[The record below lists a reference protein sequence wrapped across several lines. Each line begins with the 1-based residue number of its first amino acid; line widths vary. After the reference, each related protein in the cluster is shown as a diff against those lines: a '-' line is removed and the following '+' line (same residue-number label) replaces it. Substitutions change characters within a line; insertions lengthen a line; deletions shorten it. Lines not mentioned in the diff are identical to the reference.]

1 MMMCNLPSATHLKG
15 ASHLY
20 KPITCAQKVAR
31 TRAYI
36 FYLLNEE
43 QKHFLEYVQDKY
55 VETGVDELAVEKL
68 PDLLIL
74 KYQALDDA
82 QRKLGD
88 VATIRNTFVNFQR
101 YLYAL

>member
-1 MMMCNLPSATHLKG
+1 
-15 ASHLY
+15 
-20 KPITCAQKVAR
+20 
-31 TRAYI
+31 
-36 FYLLNEE
+36 
-43 QKHFLEYVQDKY
+43 
-55 VETGVDELAVEKL
+55 VETGVEELAVEKL